1 MRIAIAD
8 DGALFRSG
16 LKLLLEAAG
25 HEVQYAVGGGDE
37 LLELVRAE
45 PVDVAVLD
53 IRMPPEPEGGLV
65 TAGRLRATHPS
76 MGILLLSHFA
86 ETHYLVRVLEIGPRA
101 IGYRL
106 KDQISSVAALNDTLA
121 RIAAGEI
128 VIDPAL
134 TSRLVEHTRTRRTE
148 LGALTS
154 RERNV
159 LRLMAAGM
167 SNAGIADELGVTR
180 KAVEKHIGAV
190 FTKLDLPD
198 TPGDNRRVLAV
209 LRYLEPDGAGQT

>member
-1 MRIAIAD
+1 VRIAIAD

-25 HEVQYAVGGGDE
+25 HEVPYAVGGGDE
-37 LLELVRAE
+37 LIELVRAD

-65 TAGRLRATHPS
+65 TAGRLRASNPG
-76 MGILLLSHFA
+76 MGLLLLSHFA
-86 ETHYLVRVLEIGPRA
+86 ETHYLVRVLEIGPRS

-128 VIDPAL
+128 VIDPSL
-134 TSRLVEHTRTRRTE
+134 TSRLVEHTRTQRAE

-154 RERNV
+154 RELHV

-167 SNAGIADELGVTR
+167 SNTGIADELGISR

-198 TPGDNRRVLAV
+198 NASDNRRVLAV
-209 LRYLEPDGAGQT
+209 LRYLEPNGVGGT

>member
-8 DGALFRSG
+8 DGALFRGG
-16 LKLLLEAAG
+16 LALLLEAAG
-25 HEVQYAVGGGDE
+25 HDVVHAVGCGDE
-37 LLELVRAE
+37 LVELVRTE
-45 PVDVAVLD
+45 PVDMAVLD

-65 TAGRLRATHPS
+65 TAGRLRAAHPS
-76 MGILLLSHFA
+76 MGLLLLSHYA

-106 KDQISSVAALNDTLA
+106 KDQISTVAALNDTLA

-128 VIDPAL
+128 VIDPSL
-134 TSRLVEHTRTRRTE
+134 TTRLVEYSRMRRTE
-148 LGALTS
+148 LVAMTS
-154 RERNV
+154 RELRV

-167 SNAGIADELGVTR
+167 SNAGIADELGVSR

-190 FTKLDLPD
+190 FAKLDLPD
-198 TPGDNRRVLAV
+198 TPSDNRRVLAV
-209 LRYLEPDGAGQT
+209 LRYLDPEGGAGS

>member
-8 DGALFRSG
+8 DGALFRNG
-16 LKLLLEAAG
+16 LTMLLEAAG
-25 HEVQYAVGGGDE
+25 HDVAHAVGSGDDLVE
-37 LLELVRAE
+37 LLRTD
-45 PVDVAVLD
+45 PVDVALLD

-65 TAGRLRATHPS
+65 TAGRLRAMHPT
-76 MGILLLSHFA
+76 MGLLLLSHFA

-106 KDQISSVAALNDTLA
+106 KDQISSVAALNDTLV
-121 RIAAGEI
+121 RIASGEI
-128 VIDPAL
+128 VIDPSL
-134 TSRLVEHTRTRRTE
+134 TTRLVEYSRVQRTE

-154 RERNV
+154 RELRV

-167 SNAGIADELGVTR
+167 SNAGIADELGISR

-198 TPGDNRRVLAV
+198 SPGDNRRVLAV
-209 LRYLEPDGAGQT
+209 LRYLEPEGGAAR